1 MATEGIHDSNVYI
14 GKDVIKKLN
23 SIQNVSFSQNV
34 QEEPSITVGKGEGPT
49 IITQPTQI
57 TASIDKIL
65 NGEDFIRTLTG
76 TSSLSGQFEY
86 GDNLLDFDG
95 ACMENFSVS
104 ASVGQLPQASFDFI
118 IYGSISGSSVSIS
131 SSADNEIKEIPTE
144 GLIATFDTAN
154 KPQTNSIQSFTYSE
168 IFTKEVIYGIGNNRA
183 ADIKFISP
191 IRQEASIAIEIEDY
205 SPEETFS
212 FLNGSKDRNRSIKLE
227 ISGDG
232 SILNSYELEN
242 AYLVNESVTLG
253 VGNTATA
260 NLLYRGYKKV

>member
-34 QEEPSITVGKGEGPT
+34 QEEPSLTVGKGEGPT
-49 IITQPTQI
+49 IITQPTQV
-57 TASIDKIL
+57 TVSIDKIL

-86 GDNLLDFDG
+86 GDNLLDFDE

-104 ASVGQLPQASFDFI
+104 ADVGQLPQASFDFT
-118 IYGSISGSSVSIS
+118 IYGSISGSSVSLS
-131 SSADNEIKEIPTE
+131 STSSADNEIKEIPTE
-144 GLIATFDTAN
+144 GLIATFDIAN

-168 IFTKEVIYGIGNNRA
+168 IINKEVIYGIGNNKA

-191 IRQEASIAIEIEDY
+191 IRQEASIAIEVEDY

-212 FLNGSKDRNRSIKLE
+212 FLNESKDRNRSIKLE

-232 SILNSYELEN
+232 SILNTYELEN

-260 NLLYRGYKKV
+260 NLLYRGY